1 MKKGLHIQ
9 PPPKDSDPVF
19 RVVYVI
25 DVGARNIVEAAW
37 TAHQMMIDSDSL
49 PPIVEVIDNRGNK
62 VRIDLSQSRQKGKF
76 PCQSKRKP
84 NRRPNLKSS

>member
-25 DVGARNIVEAAW
+25 DVGARDIVDAAW
-37 TAHQMMIDSDSL
+37 TAHQIMIASDSL
-49 PPIVEVIDNRGNK
+49 PPILEVIDNKGNK
-62 VRIDLSQSRQKGKF
+62 VRIDLSQSRRKGRF
-76 PCQSKRKP
+76 PCQSKPKP
-84 NRRPNLKSS
+84 NRRPNPRSS

>member
-1 MKKGLHIQ
+1 
-9 PPPKDSDPVF
+9 
-19 RVVYVI
+19 VYVI

-62 VRIDLSQSRQKGKF
+62 VRIDLSQSRQNGQL
-76 PCQSKRKP
+76 PCQSKSQS
-84 NRRPNLKSS
+84 NRRPNLTSS

>member
-25 DVGARNIVEAAW
+25 DVGARNIADAAW
-37 TAHQMMIDSDSL
+37 TAYHMMIASDSL
-49 PPIVEVIDNRGNK
+49 PPVLEVIDNRGNK
-62 VRIDLSQSRQKGKF
+62 VRIDLSQSRRKGSF
-76 PCQSKRKP
+76 PCQSKPKP
-84 NRRPNLKSS
+84 NRRLNSKSS

>member
-1 MKKGLHIQ
+1 MRKGLHIQ

-25 DVGARNIVEAAW
+25 DVGARDIVEAAW
-37 TAHQMMIDSDSL
+37 TAYRMMIASDSM

-62 VRIDLSQSRQKGKF
+62 VRIDLSQSRWKGRF
-76 PCQSKRKP
+76 PCQSKRK
-84 NRRPNLKSS
+84 

>member
-25 DVGARNIVEAAW
+25 DVGARDIVEAAW
-37 TAHQMMIDSDSL
+37 TAYRMMIASDSM

-62 VRIDLSQSRQKGKF
+62 VRIDLSQSRQKGRF
-76 PCQSKRKP
+76 PCQRKNKS